1 MEALTAIYNVI
12 CSGGGLTGLA
22 IAIPT
27 IIGIMSIIA
36 RATPSESDN
45 KLIDVVSQVSS
56 LLGLNPTKAGSGG
69 VLGNKARE

>member
-1 MEALTAIYNVI
+1 MEALTALYGVI

-45 KLIDVVSQVSS
+45 TAVNVISQISS
-56 LLGLNPTKAGSGG
+56 LLGLNPKQNGSGG
-69 VLGNKARE
+69 VLGNKARK